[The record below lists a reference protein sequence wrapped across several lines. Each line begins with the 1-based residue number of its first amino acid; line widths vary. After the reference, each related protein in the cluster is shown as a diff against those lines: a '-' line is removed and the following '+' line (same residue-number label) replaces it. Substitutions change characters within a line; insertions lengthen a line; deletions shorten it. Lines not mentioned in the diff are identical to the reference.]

1 MMKFRHLSRNN
12 IKIFMD
18 TTDFNVSGNH
28 FKIKLQ
34 RNLDFLDKIDF
45 NAAGIHFKTKLIS

>member
-1 MMKFRHLSRNN
+1 MKFRHLSHNN

-18 TTDFNVSGNH
+18 TTDFNVSSNH